1 MRLTACGALF
11 VLMSL
16 GGVAALAQSQTP
28 TRPQTEAQTAQF
40 KDLEGAHL
48 EAEFLYQR
56 TFRVGEGPTR
66 SNELL
71 SHFDIAI
78 GPGDALKQ
86 TVNSTVMTPDGRERA
101 LSSTADFILNKPR
114 KGANGPVVWK
124 FEKGTLTR
132 LQSLLSG
139 ARRISFVLKR
149 EGDKLTCTVDA
160 AFAREEGMG
169 EIETQSTTRPGAKV
183 QWLDIKQK
191 SATCRVVRR

>member
-1 MRLTACGALF
+1 MRLKACGALF
-11 VLMSL
+11 VLISL
-16 GGVAALAQSQTP
+16 GGGAALAQSQVP
-28 TRPQTEAQTAQF
+28 PRPQAEAQTVQF
-40 KDLEGAHL
+40 KELEGAHL

-56 TFRVGEGPTR
+56 TFRVGEGPPR

-86 TVNSTVMTPDGRERA
+86 TVNSTVMIPDGRERA

-114 KGANGPVVWK
+114 KGNNGPVVWR
-124 FEKGTLTR
+124 FEKNTLTR

-191 SATCRVVRR
+191 SANCRVVRR

>member
-1 MRLTACGALF
+1 MILKVWSAIFILAG
-11 VLMSL
+11 L
-16 GGVAALAQSQTP
+16 GVTPAQ
-28 TRPQTEAQTAQF
+28 AQRQVQSDVPAVQF
-40 KDLEGAHL
+40 KELEGAHI

-56 TFRVGEGPTR
+56 TFRVDGPPR

-78 GPGDALKQ
+78 GPGNALTQ
-86 TVNSTVMTPDGRERA
+86 TVNSTIIRPDGRERVQT
-101 LSSTADFILNKPR
+101 STAEFVLNKPR
-114 KGANGPVVWK
+114 KGTNGPVVWK

-139 ARRISFVLKR
+139 ARRISFVIKR
-149 EGDKLTCTVDA
+149 DGDKLTCTVDA

-169 EIETQSTTRPGAKV
+169 EIETRSTARPGAKV

-191 SATCRVVRR
+191 SATCRVVQR

>member
-1 MRLTACGALF
+1 MKARAYGAIFIL
-11 VLMSL
+11 VGL
-16 GGVAALAQSQTP
+16 GAGPA
-28 TRPQTEAQTAQF
+28 EAQTKVQPEVPAIQF
-40 KDLEGAHL
+40 KDLEGAHI

-56 TFRVGEGPTR
+56 TFRVGDGTPR

-114 KGANGPVVWK
+114 KGNNGPVVWK
-124 FEKGTLTR
+124 FEKNTLTR

-149 EGDKLTCTVDA
+149 EGDKLACTVDA

-169 EIETQSTTRPGAKV
+169 EIETQSTSRPGAKV